1 MPHRAITA
9 LRGIL
14 RPHLNLSKSQLETLC
29 LMVIGMISARTVNL
43 SHVASERPSEA
54 LIASTYR
61 RLQRFFQHVRLA
73 PDWSAPLV
81 IRLLGLKGRWRLAL
95 DRTQWKVGAKDV
107 NILMLA
113 VLTPRFRVPLMWSL
127 IEGAGTSDSEARI
140 ALMRRYLAL
149 FGAASVELL
158 LADREFMGVR
168 WLGFLNESKVPF
180 AVRMKGKL
188 IVTTEDGRA
197 LRLDSLLRT
206 CRKKRVFRAD
216 LSRDPDHPLTL
227 NVAAK
232 RLKDGELLI
241 VVSNTRPAQH
251 SRPTGSAGPSSAC
264 SATPRPAASTS
275 RTRASP
281 IPASSTSCSPSS
293 PSPSPGPGAPLC
305 CSSAAAL
312 PSASATAISPS
323 PGSAPASTTSAASC
337 APILQ
342 PPSSPGETSPET
354 HSKCLEFV

>member
-1 MPHRAITA
+1 MCTR
-9 LRGIL
+9 
-14 RPHLNLSKSQLETLC
+14 E
-29 LMVIGMISARTVNL
+29 
-43 SHVASERPSEA
+43 
-54 LIASTYR
+54 
-61 RLQRFFQHVRLA
+61 
-73 PDWSAPLV
+73 
-81 IRLLGLKGRWRLAL
+81 
-95 DRTQWKVGAKDV
+95 DV

-127 IEGAGTSDSEARI
+127 IERAGTSDSEARI

-197 LRLDSLLRT
+197 LRLHSLLRT

-241 VVSNTRPAQH
+241 VVSNTPA
-251 SRPTGSAGPSSAC
+251 R
-264 SATPRPAASTS
+264 
-275 RTRASP
+275 
-281 IPASSTSCSPSS
+281 
-293 PSPSPGPGAPLC
+293 
-305 CSSAAAL
+305 AAL
-312 PSASATAISPS
+312 EAYRQRWAI
-323 PGSAPASTTSAASC
+323 
-337 APILQ
+337 
-342 PPSSPGETSPET
+342 E
-354 HSKCLEFV
+354 CLFGDTKTRGNGRVRR